1 VLRHWWPAAAV
12 AALFSRRARRT
23 ILAAVL
29 IDALVTPCPPGVGR
43 LGATAARR
51 LDDLAYGG
59 GLWYG
64 ALRARSARALRI
76 RLIRR

>member
-1 VLRHWWPAAAV
+1 
-12 AALFSRRARRT
+12 
-23 ILAAVL
+23 
-29 IDALVTPCPPGVGR
+29 VGR